1 MKNNN
6 SSRSNSNNSPSN
18 TTTNSSDRKKAK
30 IRSKNER
37 SPNSKQND
45 LVAQLQLQGDHYM
58 LKIEEEKQCIDRL
71 ERDLEDLEK
80 KEEDNVK
87 KILQVFALVVFISEL
102 EALP

>member
-80 KEEDNVK
+80 KEVTYFSMFLINSFSS
-87 KILQVFALVVFISEL
+87 LSPSSRGL
-102 EALP
+102 